1 MNDREIV
8 KKAIK
13 EIGHCEPDPWIQHN
27 TTAFLI
33 AMEAVQLARKEEQ
46 ESLQKKASESMDV
59 FVPHDVNEA
68 LYKY

>member
-1 MNDREIV
+1 MNDRDIV

-13 EIGHCEPDPWIQHN
+13 GIGHCEPEPWILHN

-33 AMEAVQLARKEEQ
+33 AMEAVQLARRDEQ
-46 ESLQKKASESMDV
+46 ESLQKKEGGNMDV